1 MTQSSDADVRRVLV
15 MFKTHLDVGFTDTET
30 AVVDAYFT
38 QHIPRAVQTAHE
50 LRNRGGHE
58 RFVWTVP
65 AWLLYTY
72 LEQSRGSARRE
83 AEAAIAAGSLAW
95 HALPFTW
102 FTELLDESTIRASLG
117 FSRRLDERFG
127 RRTTAARLTDVP
139 GHSRGLIR
147 PLAEAGVSF
156 LDVGCNPGCIAP
168 GVPFHGG
175 SDLLTPSE
183 FDAPDPDNLRWLE
196 HEPVH
201 KDHNAGGDEV
211 AHLAVEGSNSART
224 HLFMWE
230 DPAGNDLMV
239 LYHPHAYGS
248 TVRIPG
254 TDLAVSMRVH
264 GDNQGPHTIESVEA
278 AYRSLAAKFPG
289 AEILPTSLTEIG
301 DALRPLAPELP
312 RLTAEIGDTWI
323 YGTGADPRR
332 SSGMRELLRARRGW
346 IADGRLDEGGD
357 QDLEFLE
364 DLIVAPEHN
373 WGLNTSVYLRR
384 WDTYA
389 TDELAA
395 ARREDPGFAVLDTEW
410 SWKRDRPARAARR
423 LQQPLQEEALQR
435 LGELVETRPPAAGPD
450 GDGAAV
456 LDNGTVRAV
465 IDPVTGGI
473 SSLVDHRS
481 GREWATA
488 DGLATFSYQVFSAE
502 DYVTF
507 NHAYN
512 TATFAHNDFAKPGLA
527 AYQARSQ
534 RFRATGCRVT
544 PASLDEGTGYLVH
557 LDDPGAGLAQ
567 PGLAHWP
574 AGVTVLYRLPQEGHS
589 VDIELWVTGKPANR
603 RPEAL
608 WMSFGVDAPDRSG
621 WAFDKVGQAVDP
633 HDVVARGG
641 RHLHGVESGVS
652 YGDRSGSLALET
664 LDAHLVAPGAA
675 QLLRFDDHPL
685 DLVRGGVHVN
695 LYNNLWGTA
704 FPQWYDL
711 DMHYRFTVTVEPR
724 EQG

>member
-1 MTQSSDADVRRVLV
+1 MTQSSDPDVRRVLV

-30 AVVDAYFT
+30 AVIDAYFR
-38 QHIPRAVQTAHE
+38 QHIPRAVQTAQE
-50 LRNRGGHE
+50 LRSRGGHE

-72 LEQSRGSARRE
+72 LEQSRGSARRA
-83 AEAAIAAGSLAW
+83 AEAAVVAGSLAW

-127 RRTTAARLTDVP
+127 RTTTAARLTDVP

-156 LDVGCNPGCIAP
+156 LDVGCNPGCVAP
-168 GVPFHGG
+168 QVPFQGG
-175 SDLLTPSE
+175 AELLAPSE
-183 FDAPDPDNLRWLE
+183 FDAPDPDNLQWLE

-201 KDHNAGGDEV
+201 QDHNAGGDEV
-211 AHLAVEGSNSART
+211 AHLAVEGSNSPRT

-332 SSGMRELLRARRGW
+332 TSGMRELLRARRRW
-346 IADGRLDEGGD
+346 IDAGRLDEGGEA
-357 QDLEFLE
+357 DLEFLE

-389 TDELAA
+389 TEELAA
-395 ARREDPGFAVLDTEW
+395 ARQDDPGFAALDTEW
-410 SWKRDRPARAARR
+410 SWKRERPARAAEGLRS
-423 LQQPLQEEALQR
+423 PLREEALGF
-435 LGELVETRPPAAGPD
+435 LADLVTTGPPADGPD
-450 GDGAAV
+450 VDGAAV
-456 LDNGTVRAV
+456 LDNGTLRAV
-465 IDPVTGGI
+465 IDPATGGI
-473 SSLVDHRS
+473 SSLVDRRS
-481 GREWATA
+481 GREWTNA
-488 DGLATFSYQVFSAE
+488 DGLGEFSYQVFSAE

-507 NHAYN
+507 NQAYN
-512 TATFAHNDFAKPGLA
+512 TASFAHNDFAKPGLS
-527 AYQARSQ
+527 AYPAQSQ
-534 RFRATGCRVT
+534 RFRAAGCRITQAVI
-544 PASLDEGTGYLVH
+544 DDGNGYLVR
-557 LDDPGAGLAQ
+557 LDDPGAAQSQ
-567 PGLAHWP
+567 PGLAAWP
-574 AGVTVLYRLPQEGHS
+574 AQVTILYRLPQEGHS
-589 VDIELWVTGKPANR
+589 IDIELWISGKQANR

-608 WMSFGVDAPDRSG
+608 WMSFGMDAPDQSG

-633 HDVVARGG
+633 RDVVAGGG
-641 RHLHGVESGVS
+641 RHLHGVDSGVS
-652 YGDRSGSLALET
+652 YGDGSGSLTFET

-675 QLLRFDDHPL
+675 QLLRFDDDPL
-685 DLVRGGVHVN
+685 DLVHGGFHVN

-711 DMHYRFTVTVEPR
+711 DMYYRFTLTVRPG